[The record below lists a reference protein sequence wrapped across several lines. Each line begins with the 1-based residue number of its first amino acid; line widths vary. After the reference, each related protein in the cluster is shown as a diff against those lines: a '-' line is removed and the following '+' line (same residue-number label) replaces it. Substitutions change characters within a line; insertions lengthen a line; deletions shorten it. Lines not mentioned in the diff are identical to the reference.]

1 MTYNLSKNL
10 NKEKHL
16 ELIQYHDWIW
26 KDETIGHVEL
36 TIGGTK
42 ISFWLGSGKWYIQSL
57 NKKGTGFYQLL
68 EFLGQVPKKEEKEE
82 KEDKDQIITELRA
95 EIARLTQALSQ
106 YEDKPVEDYFV

>member
-1 MTYNLSKNL
+1 MTHNLSKNL

-68 EFLGQVPKKEEKEE
+68 EFLGQVSKKEE
-82 KEDKDQIITELRA
+82 KEDKDQIITELKA
-95 EIARLTQALSQ
+95 EVTRLTQALSQ

>member
-26 KDETIGHVEL
+26 KDEAIGHVEL

-68 EFLGQVPKKEEKEE
+68 EFLEQVPKRELE
-82 KEDKDQIITELRA
+82 EDKDQIIAELRA

>member
-1 MTYNLSKNL
+1 MTNNISKNL
-10 NKEKHL
+10 NRVKHL
-16 ELIQYHDWIW
+16 ELISYYDWIW
-26 KDETIGHVEL
+26 KDESIGHVEL

-68 EFLGQVPKKEEKEE
+68 EFLGQVPKREPE
-82 KEDKDQIITELRA
+82 EDKDQIIAELRA
-95 EIARLTQALSQ
+95 EVARLTQALSQ

>member
-1 MTYNLSKNL
+1 MTNNISKNL
-10 NKEKHL
+10 NRVKHL

-68 EFLGQVPKKEEKEE
+68 EFLGQVPKREPE
-82 KEDKDQIITELRA
+82 EDKDQIIAELRA
-95 EIARLTQALSQ
+95 EVARLTQVLSQ

>member
-1 MTYNLSKNL
+1 MTHNLSKNL

-68 EFLGQVPKKEEKEE
+68 EFLGQIPKKEE
-82 KEDKDQIITELRA
+82 KEDKDQIIAELRA

>member
-1 MTYNLSKNL
+1 MTLNLSKNL

-26 KDETIGHVEL
+26 KDEAIGHVEL

-68 EFLGQVPKKEEKEE
+68 EFLDQVPKKEE
-82 KEDKDQIITELRA
+82 KEDKDQIIAELRA
-95 EIARLTQALSQ
+95 EIAKLTQALSQ

>member
-1 MTYNLSKNL
+1 MTHNLSKNL

-68 EFLGQVPKKEEKEE
+68 EFLGQVPKKRR
-82 KEDKDQIITELRA
+82 KEDKDQIITELKA
-95 EIARLTQALSQ
+95 EVTRLTQALSQ

>member
-26 KDETIGHVEL
+26 KDEAIGHVEL

-68 EFLGQVPKKEEKEE
+68 EFLEQVPKREPE
-82 KEDKDQIITELRA
+82 EDKDQIIAELRA

>member
-1 MTYNLSKNL
+1 L

-36 TIGGTK
+36 SIGGTK

-57 NKKGTGFYQLL
+57 NKKGTGFCQLL
-68 EFLGQVPKKEEKEE
+68 EFLGQVPKKEEKE
-82 KEDKDQIITELRA
+82 DKDQIIAELRA
-95 EIARLTQALSQ
+95 EVARLTQALSQ